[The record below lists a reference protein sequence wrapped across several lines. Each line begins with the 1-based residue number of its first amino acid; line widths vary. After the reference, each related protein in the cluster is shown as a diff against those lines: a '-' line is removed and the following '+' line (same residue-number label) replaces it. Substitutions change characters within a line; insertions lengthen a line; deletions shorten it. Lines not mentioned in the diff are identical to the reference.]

1 MAAGPGD
8 AAADAYACAVDRTPQ
23 PRVLR
28 GERQPRRARWYDDR
42 FIERE
47 FMITLVKKMINNI
60 LTYASTQRD
69 DKGVTIVV
77 DDEATYNDM
86 EPHQDIEEAFEKPI
100 QVT

>member
-1 MAAGPGD
+1 
-8 AAADAYACAVDRTPQ
+8 
-23 PRVLR
+23 
-28 GERQPRRARWYDDR
+28 
-42 FIERE
+42 
-47 FMITLVKKMINNI
+47 MITLVKKMINNI